1 MSLRHW
7 SEDSCYCLQL
17 LQKDRERFEAASSR
31 LCLSQQYVLKSLRKQ
46 QCAECRPSDTQ
57 LRRVRKLAATFGLTK
72 VPAEKEKS
80 RRDLFEMLDSFPP
93 SREVDEIMALF
104 DVGQDVCS
112 VCDRELE
119 VEGGQVRFC

>member
-1 MSLRHW
+1 M
-7 SEDSCYCLQL
+7 QL
-17 LQKDRERFEAASSR
+17 LRMDRERFAAASSR